1 MSFEIVIGTEDTDLV
16 LTVYNL
22 TKIPL
27 CSIAQDGVIFFFF
40 LFTSQNV
47 MICNGNFFV

>member
-1 MSFEIVIGTEDTDLV
+1 MSFEIAVGTEDTDRV

-27 CSIAQDGVIFFFF
+27 CSIAQDGVIFFF

>member
-1 MSFEIVIGTEDTDLV
+1 MSFEIAIGTEDTDLV

-27 CSIAQDGVIFFFF
+27 CSIAQDGVIFF